1 MKAGQSQNQKFNKFK
16 HHQKSQVAPP
26 PPQNNQQLAKFK
38 SMLDEKEWENNLD
51 DSESKITGLT
61 SLVEKNKSVVKSVD
75 DRNTATS
82 ADQKIL

>member
-1 MKAGQSQNQKFNKFK
+1 
-16 HHQKSQVAPP
+16 
-26 PPQNNQQLAKFK
+26 
-38 SMLDEKEWENNLD
+38 MLDEKEWENNLD